1 MKFTRLRRDLADE
14 IEAHIAERADE
25 LMEGGMGKQAARQ
38 RARREF
44 GNATLYAEI
53 SREAWG
59 WTRFERIARDFRH
72 ALRTLR
78 ASPLFTLTAVLS
90 LALGIGANTAIFTL
104 LYASLWRPLPVQD
117 PRQIFQLV
125 RASPGSE
132 SWGEY
137 SYSYP
142 LFQQLSE
149 SAHNVGEAFAIGGR
163 NSQKFGVDGV
173 SNERVAGVAVSA
185 NFFSVLRVQPLLGRV
200 FQPRDDSVM
209 GGDHVAVLSRGFW
222 SRRFQSNPSIL
233 GKTILYNETPY
244 TVVGVAQ
251 PEFTGVDAEASI
263 DVWVPLTSSV
273 DKGWL
278 TEPNVNWLRL
288 LVRLRPDVVPAQ
300 AQAIFDG
307 VFRAHL
313 ADKLLPDA
321 SPHWK
326 PVLASQ
332 RITLRPAYSGIA
344 STGRKYEKPLLVLL
358 GLVALVLL
366 IACGNVANL
375 ILERNASRQR
385 EITLRLALGASR
397 GHIVSQLFTESLLL
411 AVTGAACGV
420 LLAVWGTHL
429 LISFL
434 PQASLPPAFD
444 LRPGLV
450 VLGFTA
456 CTAIVTAMLFG
467 LGPAVRACVANADL
481 NLRGGPRV
489 TGPSLGGRLLVAG
502 QLALSLLLLIG
513 AGLFLSTLRNLK
525 TSDLGFRPENVVTLD
540 LSFPK
545 ATPEDRLR
553 QTYVR
558 IKERLESHAGVMV
571 ASYAWPSIYG
581 HGGWSG
587 GIEVEGHTAESHG
600 NDEDNDVGMI
610 AAGPGFFE
618 SIGLGLLQGRYLN
631 LQDQSGKPPVAVV
644 NESFARHYFGSSP
657 AVGRRIKLA
666 ADGQAQ
672 REIVGVVR
680 DAKHYGVRE
689 KAWRM
694 VYVPAWKVDG
704 GFFIRA
710 RLNVQ
715 LLSDII
721 RAEVTATDKIAHIER
736 IRPFE
741 MDVNDM
747 VSEERLTAA
756 LSSVF
761 GALAVVLSAIGLY
774 GVVAYGTSRRTSEFG
789 IRMALGA
796 KSGDVQRLV
805 LRQTIPLIVAGVG
818 AGVVG
823 AATLAHILSAVI
835 SGMLYGVKPVDIA
848 VFAGSTLLLAG
859 VALLAALLPARRAS
873 RIDPMIALRYE

>member
-1 MKFTRLRRDLADE
+1 MRFARRRRELADE
-14 IEAHIAERADE
+14 IEAHIAERVDE
-25 LMEGGMGKQAARQ
+25 LTEAGMGEQEARRQ
-38 RARREF
+38 ARREF

-59 WTRFERIARDFRH
+59 WTRLERIGKDFRY
-72 ALRTLR
+72 ALRALR
-78 ASPLFTLTAVLS
+78 ASPLFTVTAVLS
-90 LALGIGANTAIFTL
+90 LALGIGANTAVFTL
-104 LYASLWRPLPVQD
+104 LYASLWRPLPVQH

-142 LFQQLSE
+142 LFQQLSAT
-149 SAHNVGEAFAIGGR
+149 AHNVGEVFAKGGFD
-163 NSQKFGVDGV
+163 SQKFGVDRA
-173 SNERVAGVAVSA
+173 SNERVAGEAVSA
-185 NFFSVLRVQPLLGRV
+185 NFFSALRVEPLLGRV
-200 FQPRDDSVM
+200 FEARDDSVL
-209 GGDHVAVLSRGFW
+209 GGNHVAVLSRDFW
-222 SRRFQSNPSIL
+222 MRRFQSNPSML

-251 PEFTGVDAEASI
+251 PGFTGVDAEASI
-263 DVWVPLTSSV
+263 DVWVPITSSV
-273 DKGWL
+273 AGGWL
-278 TEPNVNWLRL
+278 TDPNVNWLRL
-288 LVRLRPDVVPAQ
+288 LVRLRPGVVTAQ
-300 AQAIFDG
+300 AQAMFEG

-332 RITLRPAYSGIA
+332 RLTLRPAYSGIA
-344 STGRKYEKPLLVLL
+344 TTGRKYEKPLLVLL

-375 ILERNASRQR
+375 ILERNASRHR

-397 GHIVSQLFTESLLL
+397 GRIVSQLFTESLLL
-411 AVTGAACGV
+411 ALSGAACGV
-420 LLAVWGTHL
+420 LLAVWGTRV

-434 PQASLPPAFD
+434 PQASLPLAFD
-444 LRPGLV
+444 LQPGLV

-456 CTAIVTAMLFG
+456 CTAVVTAMLFG
-467 LGPAVRACVANADL
+467 LGPALRACIANADL
-481 NLRGGPRV
+481 SLRSGQRV
-489 TGPSLGGRLLVAG
+489 TGTSLGGRLLVAG

-525 TSDLGFRPENVVTLD
+525 TTDLGFRPENVVTLD

-545 ATPEDRLR
+545 ATPEARIR
-553 QTYVR
+553 QTYAR
-558 IKERLESHAGVMV
+558 IKERLESHAGVVV

-587 GIEVEGHTAESHG
+587 GIAVEGHTAG
-600 NDEDNDVGMI
+600 PGEDNDVGMI

-618 SIGLGLLQGRYLN
+618 SIGLGLLQGRYLSAE
-631 LQDQSGKPPVAVV
+631 DQTGKPPVAVV
-644 NESFARHYFGSSP
+644 NQSFARHYFGSTP

-666 ADGQAQ
+666 ADEQMQ

-680 DAKHYGVRE
+680 DARHYGVRE
-689 KAWRM
+689 KVWRM
-694 VYVPAWKVDG
+694 VYVPGWKVDG

-710 RLNVQ
+710 HLNAR

-721 RAEVTATDKIAHIER
+721 RAEVTAADKIAQVER

-741 MDVNDM
+741 TDVNDM

-761 GALAVVLSAIGLY
+761 GVLAVALAAIGLY
-774 GVVAYGTSRRTSEFG
+774 GVVAYGISRRTSEFG

-796 KSGDVQRLV
+796 QRSDVRRLV
-805 LRQTIPLIVAGVG
+805 LRQTIPLIVVGVAAGVAG
-818 AGVVG
+818 AV
-823 AATLAHILSAVI
+823 TLAHVLSAVI
-835 SGMLYGVKPVDIA
+835 SGMLYGIKPVDIA
-848 VFAGSTLLLAG
+848 VFAGSTLLLAA
-859 VALLAALLPARRAS
+859 VALLAAFLPARRAS